1 MKTPVTVQDWARK
14 YIFSGYSVVPIPSG
28 QKGPVL
34 PDWLNLRLGLEQV
47 PQHFTG
53 DSNIGIILGPASHNL
68 IDVDLDCEEARLL
81 ADTFLPATDAVSG
94 RPSAPRSHFWYHCPD
109 LTTFRIKDPY
119 NRSCI
124 VECRGEGCQTV
135 VGPSVHPSG
144 EKYYPLEGQPANVD
158 IGLITDA
165 VRNLANAVVWMRHG
179 EEKKE
184 NNYVFPPSS
193 ELQRNANDA
202 KRRAEQY
209 VGKCPGAISGQSGHL
224 QTFKVALY
232 LVRGFLL
239 TEVEAMDIMVR
250 IFNPKC
256 SPPWKT
262 WELEH
267 KVRDAAKCTGV
278 RAGWLMSK

>member
-34 PDWLNLRLGLEQV
+34 PDWLNLRFGAEQV

-53 DSNIGIILGPASHNL
+53 DSNIGILLGPSSHNL

-135 VGPSVHPSG
+135 VGPSVHPTG
-144 EKYYPLEGQPANVD
+144 EKYYPLEGQPAAVD

-179 EEKKE
+179 DGVQEQKKPKLVASPLE
-184 NNYVFPPSS
+184 HAGAF
-193 ELQRNANDA
+193 
-202 KRRAEQY
+202 RRAEQY
-209 VGKCPGAISGQSGHL
+209 VSKCQGAISGHGGHN

-239 TEVEAMDIMVR
+239 TEAESMDIMVR
-250 IFNPKC
+250 VFNPRC
-256 SPPWKT
+256 DPMWKT

-267 KVRDAAKCTGV
+267 KVRDAAKCTDV